1 MEAKSSFAPI
11 ISTMLS
17 LFIVCF
23 SFPHIVLS
31 NEFPSFFYRLQ
42 LPSATGPESLAFA
55 LKGEGPYTGVA
66 GGRILKYGGPNI
78 GFVEFATTSPHRTK
92 ELCDGTNDQNLES
105 ICGRPLGLGFNDMT
119 GELYI
124 VDPYFGLLAVGAGGG
139 LATQLATGVKRM
151 PFAFLDALDVD
162 PVSKIVYFTDASA
175 VFRLGNV
182 AKIIQSG
189 DTSARLLKYDPK
201 TNQVT
206 VLLTGLSGAI
216 GVAVSKDGAV
226 ILVTELITSRIR
238 RFWVKGPK
246 ANSAEIL
253 TYLPGNPD
261 NIKRTILGEFWVA
274 ANIQNQQ
281 PMLPV
286 GLRIDVF
293 GNILE
298 SFSVGIKYNTTL
310 ISEVH
315 EHDGKPVMAR
325 DSAEDINVG
334 VALSTALLLLGD
346 LERNAQYS
354 EYENYALKLQHSVQK
369 LNVPEDSPLRKDDA
383 IPLPFPPAQPPSQDV
398 DESESEDGDEEED
411 EALVRKSKD
420 VAKSPLQN
428 EQVLDLTQDEEGGEV
443 NKYTADEKESAD
455 AILADKNL
463 EDTLAEIDAE
473 VTTDKV
479 VFDDQEKLL
488 RNYILLVNLFDSF
501 LQFMVL

>member
-1 MEAKSSFAPI
+1 M
-11 ISTMLS
+11 T
-17 LFIVCF
+17 V
-23 SFPHIVLS
+23 VL
-31 NEFPSFFYRLQ
+31 
-42 LPSATGPESLAFA
+42 
-55 LKGEGPYTGVA
+55 
-66 GGRILKYGGPNI
+66 
-78 GFVEFATTSPHRTK
+78 RTK

-315 EHDGKPVMAR
+315 EHDGACIICKV
-325 DSAEDINVG
+325 
-334 VALSTALLLLGD
+334 
-346 LERNAQYS
+346 
-354 EYENYALKLQHSVQK
+354 SVHH
-369 LNVPEDSPLRKDDA
+369 VC
-383 IPLPFPPAQPPSQDV
+383 
-398 DESESEDGDEEED
+398 
-411 EALVRKSKD
+411 
-420 VAKSPLQN
+420 
-428 EQVLDLTQDEEGGEV
+428 
-443 NKYTADEKESAD
+443 
-455 AILADKNL
+455 
-463 EDTLAEIDAE
+463 
-473 VTTDKV
+473 
-479 VFDDQEKLL
+479 
-488 RNYILLVNLFDSF
+488 
-501 LQFMVL
+501 